1 MWNGSDGLQTCQPRP
16 GGAGAAGAAARAIE
30 SLRTRL
36 GRLSIPS
43 RLKDFDLPLEQLVE
57 AADTARR
64 FDFMICLPRAMT
76 VDDVFDF
83 IKTVY

>member
-1 MWNGSDGLQTCQPRP
+1 E
-16 GGAGAAGAAARAIE
+16 A
-30 SLRTRL
+30 LRTRL

-43 RLKDFDLPLEQLVE
+43 RLKDFELPLEQLVE

-64 FDFMICLPRAMT
+64 FDFMNFLPRSMT

-83 IKTVY
+83 VKTVY